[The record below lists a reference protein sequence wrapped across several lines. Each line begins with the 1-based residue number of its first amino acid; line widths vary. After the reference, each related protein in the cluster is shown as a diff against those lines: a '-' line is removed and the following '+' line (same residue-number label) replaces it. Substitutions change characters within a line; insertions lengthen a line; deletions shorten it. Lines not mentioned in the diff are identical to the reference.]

1 MTLERKKNWCLL
13 DADDTVLGVEIEGKI
28 CGTHEAYFY
37 AIRKFALT
45 LEFLGFDPERAKK
58 LQNEIDTK
66 MAAEFGFADKTRFS
80 RSMVEAYNVIS
91 LEMGRHYDVVVAN
104 TIKKIGL
111 GVFEHK
117 YVALPGA
124 IATMAEIH
132 KYYNIAIVTK
142 GEDSEQ
148 RKKVFDSGCFVYADH
163 VIPLAHKSA
172 TEWEKVVDDL
182 RIGFNTRLTSWA
194 IGNSVKSDINPPL
207 GLGFNAIHVNYGEWS
222 FEKAEYSPPLFRRRL
237 EVVTDIRDVL
247 KYVVPTTAEAAKEN

>member
-1 MTLERKKNWCLL
+1 MTLERKKNWILL
-13 DADDTVLGVEIEGKI
+13 DADDTILGVEIEGKI

-45 LEFLGFDPERAKK
+45 MEFLGFDPERAKQ

-66 MAAEFGFADKTRFS
+66 MAQEFGFADKTRFA
-80 RSMVEAYNVIS
+80 RSMVEAYKVMS
-91 LEMGRHYDVVVAN
+91 DELGRSFDAVVAA
-104 TIKKIGL
+104 TVKKIGL
-111 GVFEHK
+111 GVFEHR

-124 IATMAEIH
+124 IATMAAMH

-163 VIPLAHKSA
+163 VIPLSHKSSP
-172 TEWEKVVDDL
+172 EWEKVVDDL
-182 RIGFNTRLTSWA
+182 RIGFNTRMSSWA

-222 FEKAEYSPPLFRRRL
+222 FEVAEYAPPIFRRRL

-247 KYVVPTTAEAAKEN
+247 KYVVPTTTATVQE